1 LPETFRVGIVE
12 MRPGRGAF
20 VTRLSVN
27 DLMRL
32 VDGAVQLEFGAALQL
47 HEVRAMMEI
56 AAARLAAT
64 RRSDD
69 DLAAM
74 AAAIAEYADVGDDG
88 NPEMLIEADLRL
100 HKAIVAA
107 SRNDMLA
114 QLYESISGLLRQH
127 RRQYASTTERQL
139 REIVISQHRRIHR
152 AIEAGDYRQATAA
165 MQAHMRSIWQQIE
178 QTAIREG
185 DSSLGDQTYL
195 PMYDDEPEP
204 PAS

>member
-1 LPETFRVGIVE
+1 MPETFRVGIVE

-127 RRQYASTTERQL
+127 RRQYVSTTERQL

-152 AIEAGDYRQATAA
+152 AIEAGDSRQATAA